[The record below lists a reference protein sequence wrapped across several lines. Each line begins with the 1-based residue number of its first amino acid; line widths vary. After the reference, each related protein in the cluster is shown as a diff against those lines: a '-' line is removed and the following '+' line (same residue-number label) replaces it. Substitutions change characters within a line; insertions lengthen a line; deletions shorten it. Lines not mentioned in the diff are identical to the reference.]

1 MSTHNF
7 SYLVF
12 DKDTKIIN
20 LRKESSWN
28 GAVKTRSPHKKNEI
42 KLISTILYKNK
53 LQIDQRSKH
62 ETWNTKLIEENIRH
76 TLRDTGRKKE

>member
-12 DKDTKIIN
+12 DKDTKNIN
-20 LRKESSWN
+20 LRKESSPN
-28 GAVKTRSPHKKNEI
+28 GAVKTRNSHKKNEI
-42 KLISTILYKNK
+42 KLISIILYKNK

-62 ETWNTKLIEENIRH
+62 ET
-76 TLRDTGRKKE
+76 